1 MRGTIEE
8 IGTAMENTPAFLQ
21 RADATAIARAADST
35 PSRIRKNATAFV
47 LAVIAAIALVAAAL
61 VYAATPVQAS
71 AETESMTGEMDTQA
85 QGELARFAETAA
97 PTENQEGVVQGPT
110 AADDCIVVIKYL
122 EYAPYEDPDAVI
134 DEGGRRVLGT
144 RVLTGLHEG
153 DVLNAWNYVVDIPG
167 HFFFDGWPLNMT
179 VTTDPAQ
186 NVFDLIYVKLW
197 DSEYTVNYYL
207 MTGADLAAD
216 TWSEALAPDDVDF
229 IKMGSE
235 TFTDQ
240 RFDALIEGDAYEYK
254 LDGMYVVDTY
264 PAEIRLGTDPDNNVI
279 NVLYVPELNTLPD
292 EVEVPDGVVV
302 PDPDPDAP
310 NPPEDG
316 TVDYDS
322 LITTLPDDVVV
333 EDFVGTDVD
342 NGNMDVTDEMLSTP
356 VNKQEA
362 ERMIDAYNTG
372 LRTGD
377 LAQTGD
383 NSNVLAWVL
392 GGIAVV
398 AAVGAIIA
406 FAFRNRK
413 KEEPSQ

>member
-8 IGTAMENTPAFLQ
+8 IGTAMKNTPAFPQ

-97 PTENQEGVVQGPT
+97 PTESQEGVVQGPT

-144 RVLTGLHEG
+144 RVLTGMHEG
-153 DVLNAWNYVVDIPG
+153 DVLNAWNYVLDLPG

-207 MTGADLAAD
+207 MTGADLSAD
-216 TWSEALAPDDVDF
+216 TWTEALAPEDVGF
-229 IKMGSE
+229 IKMGSQ
-235 TFTDQ
+235 TFEDQ

-264 PAEIRLGTDPDNNVI
+264 PAEIRLGTDSDNNVI
-279 NVLYVPELNTLPD
+279 NVLYVPELSNLPD
-292 EVEVPDGVVV
+292 DVEVPDDVVV
-302 PDPDPDAP
+302 PDPDP
-310 NPPEDG
+310 NPPTPPADG
-316 TVDYDS
+316 TIDYDF

-333 EDFVGTDVD
+333 EDFVGTDID
-342 NGNMDVTDEMLSTP
+342 NGNMEVTDEMLENP
-356 VNKQEA
+356 VSQQEA
-362 ERMIDAYNTG
+362 ERMLDAYNTG
-372 LRTGD
+372 LRQGD

-383 NSNVLAWVL
+383 NGVMLAWVL
-392 GGIAVV
+392 AGVAVV
-398 AAVGAIIA
+398 AAVGAIVA
-406 FAFRNRK
+406 FAIRNRK
-413 KEEPSQ
+413 KSEE

>member
-1 MRGTIEE
+1 MK
-8 IGTAMENTPAFLQ
+8 NTSASSHKAEA
-21 RADATAIARAADST
+21 RAVARAANTS
-35 PSRIRKNATAFV
+35 PSRIRENAVAFV
-47 LAVIAAIALVAAAL
+47 LAVIAAIALVAAAF
-61 VYAATPVQAS
+61 VYVATPAQAS
-71 AETESMTGEMDTQA
+71 ADIEMMTNEMDAQTQSEFA
-85 QGELARFAETAA
+85 KFAETAA
-97 PTENQEGVVQGPT
+97 PTDSLEGVVQGPT
-110 AADDCIVVIKYL
+110 PADECVAVIKYF
-122 EYAPYEDPDAVI
+122 ENVPYEDPDTVI
-134 DEGGRRVLGT
+134 DEGGRRLLGT

-153 DVLNAWNYVVDIPG
+153 EVLNAWNYVVDIPG

-179 VTTDPAQ
+179 VTTDPTQ
-186 NVFDLIYVKLW
+186 NVFTLIYGRLW
-197 DSEYTVNYYL
+197 NSEYTVNYYL

-229 IKMGSE
+229 IKMGSQ

-240 RFDALIEGDAYEYK
+240 WFDITIKGDAYEYK

-316 TVDYDS
+316 TIDYDD
-322 LITTLPDDVVV
+322 LMTTLPDDVVV

-356 VNKQEA
+356 VSKQEA
-362 ERMIDAYNTG
+362 ERMLDAYNTG
-372 LRTGD
+372 LRTGE

-413 KEEPSQ
+413 KDEPSQ

>member
-8 IGTAMENTPAFLQ
+8 IGTAMKNTPASF
-21 RADATAIARAADST
+21 RKADVTAIARAADPT

-97 PTENQEGVVQGPT
+97 PTESQEGVVQGPT
-110 AADDCIVVIKYL
+110 APDECIVIIRYL
-122 EYAPYEDPDAVI
+122 EYAPYDDPDAVI

-144 RVLTGLHEG
+144 RVLTGMHEG
-153 DVLNAWNYVVDIPG
+153 DVLNAWNYVLDLPG

-207 MTGADLAAD
+207 MTGADLSAD
-216 TWSEALAPDDVDF
+216 TWTEALAPEDVGF
-229 IKMGSE
+229 IKMGSQ
-235 TFTDQ
+235 TFEDQ

-264 PAEIRLGTDPDNNVI
+264 PAEIRLGTDSDNNVI
-279 NVLYVPELNTLPD
+279 NVLYVPELSTLPD
-292 EVEVPDGVVV
+292 DVEVPDDVVV
-302 PDPDPDAP
+302 PDPDP
-310 NPPEDG
+310 NPPTPPADG
-316 TVDYDS
+316 TIDYDF

-333 EDFVGTDVD
+333 EDFVGTDID
-342 NGNMDVTDEMLSTP
+342 NGNMEVTDEMLENP
-356 VNKQEA
+356 VSQQEA
-362 ERMIDAYNTG
+362 ERMLDAYNTG
-372 LRTGD
+372 LRQGD

-383 NSNVLAWVL
+383 NGAMLAWVL
-392 GGIAVV
+392 AGVAVV
-398 AAVGAIIA
+398 AAVGAIVA
-406 FAFRNRK
+406 FAIRNRK
-413 KEEPSQ
+413 KSEE

>member
-1 MRGTIEE
+1 MK
-8 IGTAMENTPAFLQ
+8 NTSASSHNAEA
-21 RADATAIARAADST
+21 RAIARAANAS
-35 PSRIRKNATAFV
+35 PSRIRENAAVFV
-47 LAVIAAIALVAAAL
+47 LAVIAAIALVAAAF
-61 VYAATPVQAS
+61 VYVATPTQAS
-71 AETESMTGEMDTQA
+71 ADIETMTNEMDAQA
-85 QGELARFAETAA
+85 QSEFARFAETAA
-97 PTENQEGVVQGPT
+97 PTEGQEGVVQGPT
-110 AADDCIVVIKYL
+110 AADDCIVIIKYL

-240 RFDALIEGDAYEYK
+240 RFDALIKGDAYEYK

-316 TVDYDS
+316 TIDYDS

-356 VNKQEA
+356 VSKQEA
-362 ERMIDAYNTG
+362 ERLLEAYNTG

-383 NSNVLAWVL
+383 NSNVLAWML

-406 FAFRNRK
+406 FAFRSRK
-413 KEEPSQ
+413 KDEPSQ

>member
-1 MRGTIEE
+1 MKRTLAASQKADTSPATRAVNPETT
-8 IGTAMENTPAFLQ
+8 TAAAAVGSATSQTAS
-21 RADATAIARAADST
+21 RAGVA
-35 PSRIRKNATAFV
+35 AFV
-47 LAVIAAIALVAAAL
+47 LAAIAAVALAAL
-61 VYAATPVQAS
+61 AFFANPVQAS
-71 AETESMTGEMDTQA
+71 ADIETMTNEMDAQA
-85 QGELARFAETAA
+85 QSEFSGFAESAA
-97 PTENQEGVVQGPT
+97 PTESLEGVVQGPT
-110 AADDCIVVIKYL
+110 PADECVAVIKYF
-122 EYAPYEDPDAVI
+122 ENVPYEDPDTVI
-134 DEGGRRVLGT
+134 DEGGRRLLGT

-153 DVLNAWNYVVDIPG
+153 EVLNAWNYVVDIPG

-179 VTTDPAQ
+179 VTTDPTQ
-186 NVFDLIYVKLW
+186 NVFTLIYGRLW
-197 DSEYTVNYYL
+197 NSEYTVNYYL

-229 IKMGSE
+229 IKMGSQ

-240 RFDALIEGDAYEYK
+240 WFDITIKGDAYEYK

-310 NPPEDG
+310 APPEDG
-316 TVDYDS
+316 TIDYDS

-342 NGNMDVTDEMLSTP
+342 RGEMDVTDEMLSTP
-356 VNKQEA
+356 VSKQEA
-362 ERMIDAYNTG
+362 ERMLDAYNTG
-372 LRTGD
+372 LRTGE

-383 NSNVLAWVL
+383 NSNVVAWVL
-392 GGIAVV
+392 GGIAVL
-398 AAVGAIIA
+398 AAAGAIIA
-406 FAFRNRK
+406 FVIRGRK
-413 KEEPSQ
+413 KGEPSQ